1 MTYINN
7 NDINNNINMSLVIL
21 LFCYI
26 DLDFYFI
33 NI

>member
-1 MTYINN
+1 MTYINK